1 MQNCRVPSRVGAN
14 RTGIGCIVHYP
25 DYNAVNEIWQLATTL
40 RLWPKVSGKIAL
52 WCYNFDPAVSR
63 QPKFGI
69 SNALVVY
76 NSTVNVEADRTRKQ
90 PIASAHFCGVR
101 KIAAKSKRK
110 NRLGDERWIECNQQN
125 KMQLWTTVQQVVTP
139 EHDEKAG
146 KPVQNAC
153 ISET

>member
-1 MQNCRVPSRVGAN
+1 M
-14 RTGIGCIVHYP
+14 
-25 DYNAVNEIWQLATTL
+25 NEQQ
-40 RLWPKVSGKIAL
+40 K

-110 NRLGDERWIECNQQN
+110 NRLAFARDSHETPAGVPFETSVFASYSSGTCVSANLAESRALADFDYMDGVLSER
-125 KMQLWTTVQQVVTP
+125 LWV
-139 EHDEKAG
+139 
-146 KPVQNAC
+146 NA
-153 ISET
+153 